1 MTLKDALAGGG
12 QLLAGAALLI
22 GALGGVALENQVSP
36 VDEVSDIVASSPKG
50 FECPGG
56 WVTTRGVDPDTDTG
70 FTACESE
77 RYIIKALDG
86 GDPQGFEKSSG
97 KFVDAEGLR

>member
-36 VDEVSDIVASSPKG
+36 VDEVTNLVASSPAG
-50 FECPGG
+50 FSCPAG
-56 WVTTRGVDPDTDTG
+56 WVTTRGSDPDTGAG
-70 FTACESE
+70 FTACESD
-77 RYIIKALDG
+77 RYIIKALGG

>member
-1 MTLKDALAGGG
+1 MTLKEALAGGG

-36 VDEVSDIVASSPKG
+36 VDEVGDLVASSPAG

-56 WVTTRGVDPDTDTG
+56 YEQTQGTDPDTQG
-70 FTACESE
+70 AFTTCDNG
-77 RYIIKALDG
+77 RYIITKRDG
-86 GDPQGFEKSSG
+86 TEAVAFDTLNG
-97 KFVDAEGLR
+97 KFVELESLP